1 VIDRLGNTPLSEVQ
15 KLKHDELIEVLKK
28 NGARDIDV
36 TTLPTSASS
45 AALMAGMPRMNS
57 FFNTSVP
64 SVSPPESS
72 STGGETA
79 NGMA

>member
-28 NGARDIDV
+28 NGAREIDV
-36 TTLPTSASS
+36 TTASS

-64 SVSPPESS
+64 SISPPESS
-72 STGGETA
+72 ETT